1 MCIYLSVCPF
11 HFPVWPVTFYHFIS
25 SHYISSHAVREICI
39 MKSKGVKNIFN
50 ISHKPQFFFSIHIYL
65 LSCKELGHVLFCIMN
80 RKFNWIMGQSPQH
93 NIQQF
98 IFMYQ
103 EGFTLFNISKFN
115 TILLYYLYKEVFFF
129 FRQQMKKVS

>member
-1 MCIYLSVCPF
+1 M
-11 HFPVWPVTFYHFIS
+11 
-25 SHYISSHAVREICI
+25 R
-39 MKSKGVKNIFN
+39 
-50 ISHKPQFFFSIHIYL
+50 
-65 LSCKELGHVLFCIMN
+65 HVLFRIMN
-80 RKFNWIMGQSPQH
+80 RKFNWMMGQSPQH

-129 FRQQMKKVS
+129 FQATDEESIVKLSETLSSKGIDHKLWIEQPENIPTCIATRPYVKENIQENFKKFKLFKA